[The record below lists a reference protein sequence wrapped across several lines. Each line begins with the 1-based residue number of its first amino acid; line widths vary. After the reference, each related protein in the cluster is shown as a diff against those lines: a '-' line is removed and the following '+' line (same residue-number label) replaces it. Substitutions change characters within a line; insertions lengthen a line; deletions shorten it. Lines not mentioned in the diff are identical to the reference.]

1 MKKISLIIVFLTL
14 SFLTACQNTTQEG
27 AVEETSEAPLASS
40 TQIVELNDGDTY
52 DLESSFV
59 EKELNGSLY
68 KMLAYNGSI
77 PGPTLKVK
85 QGSTVTINFTNNTDI
100 ETTLHSHGVRL
111 DNAFDGVPDVTQE
124 AIQPGETFTY
134 SVRFDDSGVFWYHPH
149 LREDY
154 AQDMGLYGNYII
166 VADEEDWSPVNREE
180 TLMVDDILMQGNE
193 LASYSFDEVT
203 HTLMGRFGNT
213 MLVNGSTDYGLTAKK
228 GEVVRFYITNAANT
242 RVFNLSIPGA
252 QMKLVGADNGLYEHD
267 EWADEVLLGPSER
280 AIVEVLFSES
290 GDFSLVHKTPDRTY
304 TLADFQVSDEEVSE
318 SYAADFNTLKTHQS
332 TVASIDPYR
341 SNFDSD
347 SAKFLSINLDMKGM
361 GGSHSMHGGMMMD
374 DSEMGMMSDGE
385 PIEWEDTMSMMNSTS
400 NTDTLEWQL
409 IDEDTK
415 KTNEDIDDWN
425 FTQGDVVKIQIANPD
440 DTTHPMQHPI
450 HIHGQ
455 RFLILSVDGVK
466 SDNLVW
472 KDTVLIPSG
481 STVELLVEMSNPGE
495 WMIHCHIPEH
505 LESGMMMP
513 FKVSSL

>member
-1 MKKISLIIVFLTL
+1 M
-14 SFLTACQNTTQEG
+14 
-27 AVEETSEAPLASS
+27 EETSEAPLASS
-40 TQIVELNDGDTY
+40 TQIVELKDGDTY

-85 QGSTVTINFTNNTDI
+85 QGSTITINFTNNTDI

-193 LASYSFDEVT
+193 LASYSFNEVT

-228 GEVVRFYITNAANT
+228 GEVIRFYITNTANT

-280 AIVEVLFSES
+280 AIVEVMFSES

-304 TLADFQVSDEEVSE
+304 TLADFQVSDEEISE
-318 SYAADFNTLKTHQS
+318 SYATDFNTLKTHQS
-332 TVASIDPYR
+332 TIASIDPYR
-341 SNFDSD
+341 SSFESD
-347 SAKFLSINLDMKGM
+347 IDKFLSIDLDMKGM

-374 DSEMGMMSDGE
+374 DSEMGMMNDGE

-409 IDEDTK
+409 LDEDTE
-415 KTNEDIDDWN
+415 KTNMDIDDWN
-425 FTQGDVVKIQIANPD
+425 FKEGDLVKIQVANPD

-472 KDTVLIPSG
+472 KDTVLIPAG
-481 STVELLVEMSNPGE
+481 STVELLVEMSNPGD